1 MVFEKPRANHA
12 LPRRIAPP
20 FCRET
25 GRVGLDQTFALAMT
39 SLASDRVWGKLSPLK
54 LLRAFILSR
63 YPLAILAGL
72 LLAASFPK
80 LSVAGF
86 AWIAPGLMLLAALG
100 KPARQAFRIG
110 YVAGL
115 AHYLASLY
123 WLLLIPSVG
132 FPILGWAALSAF

>member
-1 MVFEKPRANHA
+1 
-12 LPRRIAPP
+12 
-20 FCRET
+20 
-25 GRVGLDQTFALAMT
+25 MT

-100 KPARQAFRIG
+100 KPARLYGHRVLPFILIG
-110 YVAGL
+110 LGGSILYTSGAIDLLV
-115 AHYLASLY
+115 SL
-123 WLLLIPSVG
+123 VRR
-132 FPILGWAALSAF
+132 